1 MREIIKIT
9 EEQISECIDVYINVF
24 NVAPWNDNWTVET
37 AHKRLND
44 MYIAPN
50 FEGLAYVEDGKVKA
64 AVFGNYE
71 QFYDGIHYNLRE
83 FFVSNELQG
92 MGIGSKLITE
102 LERTL
107 KKIGITTIYLFTSKG
122 NKTSEF
128 YLKNNYSEWDGMAMM
143 GKDI

>member
-1 MREIIKIT
+1 MSEIIKIT
-9 EEQISECIDVYINVF
+9 EEQIIECTDLYINVF
-24 NVAPWNDNWTVET
+24 NAAPWNDNWTVET
-37 AHKRLND
+37 AHRRLND

-50 FEGLAYVEDGKVKA
+50 FEGLAYVEAGIVKA

-92 MGIGSKLITE
+92 MGIGSKLIAE
-102 LERTL
+102 LERNL